1 LAIMSTMQVILAE
14 TIPNL
19 GQEGQVVTVK
29 GGFARNYLIP
39 KNLAYPAASASA
51 AQIAHRQRQVQDLH
65 KRRIKSE
72 QDLANRLSSISVNIP
87 VKVGE
92 EDRVFGSV
100 TSRDIAEALA
110 QKGFDVDRRKIILE
124 DPIRAL
130 GVYTV
135 TVRLSGDISA
145 HLKVW
150 VVKEEN

>member
-1 LAIMSTMQVILAE
+1 MSTMRVILAE

-19 GQEGQVVTVK
+19 GQEGQVVNVK
-29 GGFARNYLIP
+29 GGFARNFLIP

-51 AQIAHRQRQVQDLH
+51 SQIAHRQRQVQDQH
-65 KRRIKSE
+65 KRRIKTE
-72 QDLANRLSSISVNIP
+72 QDLAHRLSSISVNIP
-87 VKVGE
+87 VRVGE

-100 TSRDIAEALA
+100 TSKDIAEALA
-110 QKGFDVDRRKIILE
+110 KKGYDVDRRKIILD

-130 GVYTV
+130 GIYTV
-135 TVRLSGDISA
+135 QIRLSGDISA